1 MFKYSNSEMFSPKR
15 TDKNKILYLL
25 EKEIENLYN
34 LGFSWKEDRNIAIL
48 NGRFKEGLK
57 CPECGNTQVN
67 KNGKSNGR
75 QRYICKKCRRTFDER
90 TISPLS
96 NTKLSLE
103 KWIKYCRFMVEG
115 GSIRECAREVSVSVP
130 TSFFMRHRIL
140 DVMNLYLK
148 DEILEG
154 VVETELCYLNES
166 FKGDEIKKQYFT
178 PFDKRNAGLLHI
190 VYNRIPE
197 SIKNSMKNVKQNQIC
212 INTAIDRKGHILT
225 RIVDNNYS
233 IAYNREPKNIVSFF
247 QGKVKENV
255 ILCSCRPW
263 EYKDAYQNLNLT
275 IKKVSIGGNGEIYG
289 RKNVSEYNNK
299 LRNWMKNFNG
309 VATKYLN
316 NYLSWFKFLFISNKF
331 KYLSRIK
338 EIFMKFATEDLY
350 ITKDMIKN
358 RYVEFI

>member
-1 MFKYSNSEMFSPKR
+1 MFNDSNSKMFSANIEDR
-15 TDKNKILYLL
+15 EKIISLL
-25 EKEIENLYN
+25 QKEIENLYN

-57 CPECGNTQVN
+57 CPKCGHTSVN
-67 KNGKSNGR
+67 KNGKSCGR

-90 TISPLS
+90 TLSPLS

-115 GSIRECAREVSVSVP
+115 GSIRKCAKEVSVSVP

-140 DVMNLYLK
+140 DVMNLCLK

-166 FKGDEIKKQYFT
+166 FKGTNSREQYFT

-197 SIKNSMKNVKQNQIC
+197 SISNSMKNVKQNQIC

-225 RIVDNNYS
+225 RIVDNDFP
-233 IAYNREPKNIVSFF
+233 ITHKIEPQNIVSFF
-247 QGKVKENV
+247 EGKIKPDA
-255 ILCSCRPW
+255 ILCTCRPH
-263 EYKDAYQNLNLT
+263 EYKEVSRSLNL
-275 IKKVSIGGNGEIYG
+275 KMVKVSIGCNQPIYG
-289 RKNVSEYNNK
+289 RKNVFRYNLD
-299 LRNWMKNFNG
+299 LREWMKNFNG

-316 NYLSWFKFLFISNKF
+316 NYLSWFKFLYKTDKF
-331 KYLSRIK
+331 KPLGRIK
-338 EIFMKFATEDLY
+338 YLFMNFAIEDFY
-350 ITKDMIKN
+350 ITKDLIKN
-358 RYVEFI
+358 RYVESI